1 MLGSVSP
8 TDPAQQEPNMI
19 VILKPEASESLVR
32 DIISQIE
39 ALGLQAH
46 LSRGQFRTVIG
57 VVGEE
62 GKVDPEHLKA
72 INGVEQ
78 VLPIMKPYKLASREF
93 HKEDTIIEVPCPNG
107 GTVKIGGN
115 TCMAIAGPC
124 AAEDEAM
131 VHQLAREVKHAGASV
146 LRGGAYKPRTSP
158 YSFQGHGEE
167 ALRWLHEAGR
177 ENNMPVITEVMDTRH
192 VATIERHT
200 DIFQIGARNMQN
212 FNLLFEVGKTRKP
225 VVLKRGMAASISEW
239 LMSAEYVLS
248 QGNRQVILCER
259 GIKTFETAL
268 RYTLDIS
275 SVPVVKQLS
284 HLPVIVDPS
293 HAAGDR
299 QYVPALARAA
309 IAAGADG
316 IMVECHDC
324 PSKAMCDGPQ
334 ALLPET
340 FEVLMKELNA
350 IATALGRRFTTAPS
364 AQRGSEHLGHNVF

>member
-1 MLGSVSP
+1 
-8 TDPAQQEPNMI
+8 MI
-19 VILKPEASESLVR
+19 VILKPEATDALVK
-32 DIISQIE
+32 DIVSQIE

-62 GKVDPEHLKA
+62 VKVDPEHLKA
-72 INGVEQ
+72 ITGVEQ

-93 HKEDTIIEVPCPNG
+93 HKEDTVIEIPCPQSGVVKVG
-107 GTVKIGGN
+107 GEHCV
-115 TCMAIAGPC
+115 AIAGPC

-131 VHQLAREVKHAGASV
+131 VFQLAREVRQAGATV

-158 YSFQGHGEE
+158 YSFQGHGED
-167 ALRWLHEAGR
+167 ALKWLRDAGR

-192 VATIERHT
+192 VSVIEKYT

-212 FNLLFEVGKTRKP
+212 FNLLFEVGRTRKP
-225 VVLKRGMAASISEW
+225 VVLKRGLAGSIGEW

-259 GIKTFETAL
+259 GIKTFEQSL

-275 SVPVVKQLS
+275 AVPVAKQLS

-316 IMVECHDC
+316 IMVECHDN
-324 PSKAMCDGPQ
+324 PAKAMCDGPQ
-334 ALLPET
+334 ALLPDT
-340 FEVLMKELNA
+340 FAELMKHLHA
-350 IATALGRRFTTAPS
+350 IAGVLGRTFDSTGGVLSRQTS
-364 AQRGSEHLGHNVF
+364 AASMGHNVF

>member
-1 MLGSVSP
+1 
-8 TDPAQQEPNMI
+8 MI
-19 VILKPEASESLVR
+19 VILKADASEALVKE
-32 DIISQIE
+32 ITSQIE
-39 ALGLQAH
+39 ALGLQTH

-62 GKVDPEHLKA
+62 VKVDPEHLKA

-93 HKEDTIIEVPCPNG
+93 HKEDTVIDIACPQG
-107 GTVKIGGN
+107 GTVKVGGSHV
-115 TCMAIAGPC
+115 MVIAGPC
-124 AAEDEAM
+124 ACEDEAM
-131 VHQLAREVKHAGASV
+131 VHQLAREVKAAGATV

-158 YSFQGHGEE
+158 YSFQGHGED
-167 ALRWLHEAGR
+167 ALKWLKEAGQA
-177 ENNMPVITEVMDTRH
+177 NNMPIITEVMDTRH
-192 VATIERHT
+192 VQIIEKYT

-225 VVLKRGMAASISEW
+225 VVLKRGLAGSISEW

-248 QGNRQVILCER
+248 QGNREVILCER
-259 GIKTFETAL
+259 GIKTFETSL
-268 RYTLDIS
+268 RYTLDVS
-275 SVPVVKQLS
+275 AVPVVKQLS

-299 QYVPALARAA
+299 QYVPALARAG

-340 FEVLMKELNA
+340 FAALMKEIEA
-350 IATALGRRFTTAPS
+350 IVNVLGKKLTKTPGI
-364 AQRGSEHLGHNVF
+364 RGQGPVVRGQEKQTV

>member
-1 MLGSVSP
+1 
-8 TDPAQQEPNMI
+8 MI
-19 VILKPEASESLVR
+19 VILKPGASESLVK
-32 DIISQIE
+32 DIVSQIE

-62 GKVDPEHLKA
+62 VKVDPEHLKS
-72 INGVEQ
+72 ITGVEQ
-78 VLPIMKPYKLASREF
+78 VVPIMKPYKLASREF
-93 HKEDTIIEVPCPNG
+93 HKDDTVVEIPCPRG
-107 GTVKIGGN
+107 GSVKIGGGQLI
-115 TCMAIAGPC
+115 AFAGPC
-124 AAEDEAM
+124 ACEDEAM
-131 VHQLAREVKHAGASV
+131 VHQLAREVKAAGATV

-167 ALRWLHEAGR
+167 ALKWLKDAGR
-177 ENNMPVITEVMDTRH
+177 ENNMPIITEVMDTRH
-192 VATIERHT
+192 VGVIEKYT
-200 DIFQIGARNMQN
+200 DVFQIGARNMQN

-225 VVLKRGMAASISEW
+225 VLLKRSFAGSIQEW

-248 QGNRQVILCER
+248 QGNREVILCER

-268 RYTLDIS
+268 RFTLDVS
-275 SVPVVKQLS
+275 AVPVAKASS

-293 HAAGDR
+293 HAAGLRDV
-299 QYVPALARAA
+299 VPALARAG

-316 IMVECHDC
+316 IMVEVHDC

-340 FEVLMKELNA
+340 FVALMKELRA
-350 IATALGRRFTTAPS
+350 IAGVLGRRFEEGTVV
-364 AQRGSEHLGHNVF
+364 RG

>member
-1 MLGSVSP
+1 
-8 TDPAQQEPNMI
+8 MI
-19 VILKPEASESLVR
+19 VILKPEAGEALVQ
-32 DIISQIE
+32 DIVGQIE

-62 GKVDPEHLKA
+62 NKVDAEHLKS

-78 VLPIMKPYKLASREF
+78 VVPIMKPYKLASREF
-93 HKEDTIIEVPCPNG
+93 HKEDTIIEIPCPQG
-107 GTVKIGGN
+107 GSVKIGGN
-115 TCMAIAGPC
+115 NVMAIAGPC

-131 VHQLAREVKHAGASV
+131 VHQLAKEVRAGGAV
-146 LRGGAYKPRTSP
+146 MLRGGAYKPRTSP
-158 YSFQGHGEE
+158 YSFQGHGED
-167 ALRWLHEAGR
+167 ALKWLRDAGR

-192 VATIERHT
+192 VSIIEKYT
-200 DIFQIGARNMQN
+200 DVFQIGARNMQN

-225 VVLKRGMAASISEW
+225 VVLKRGLAGSISEW

-268 RYTLDIS
+268 RFTLDVS
-275 SVPVVKQLS
+275 AVPVAKNLS
-284 HLPVIVDPS
+284 HLPIIVDPS
-293 HAAGDR
+293 HAAGVR
-299 QYVPALARAA
+299 EFVPALARAG

-316 IMVECHDC
+316 IMVEVHDC

-334 ALLPET
+334 ALLPDV
-340 FEVLMKELNA
+340 FANMIKELDA
-350 IATALGRRFTTAPS
+350 ISRVLGKTLVKTPAAKREAVT
-364 AQRGSEHLGHNVF
+364 V

>member
-1 MLGSVSP
+1 
-8 TDPAQQEPNMI
+8 MI
-19 VILKPEASESLVR
+19 VILKADASEALVKE
-32 DIISQIE
+32 ITSQIE
-39 ALGLQAH
+39 ALGLQTH

-62 GKVDPEHLKA
+62 VKVDPEHLKA

-93 HKEDTIIEVPCPNG
+93 HKEDTVIDIACPQG
-107 GTVKIGGN
+107 GTVKVGGSHV
-115 TCMAIAGPC
+115 MVIAGPC
-124 AAEDEAM
+124 ACEDEAM
-131 VHQLAREVKHAGASV
+131 VHQLAREVKAAGATV

-158 YSFQGHGEE
+158 YSFQGHGED
-167 ALRWLHEAGR
+167 ALKWLKEAGHA
-177 ENNMPVITEVMDTRH
+177 NNMPIITEVMDTRH
-192 VATIERHT
+192 VQIIEKYT

-225 VVLKRGMAASISEW
+225 VVLKRGLAGSISEW

-248 QGNRQVILCER
+248 QGNREVILCER
-259 GIKTFETAL
+259 GIKTFETSL
-268 RYTLDIS
+268 RYTLDVS
-275 SVPVVKQLS
+275 AVPVVKQLS

-299 QYVPALARAA
+299 QYVPALARAG

-340 FEVLMKELNA
+340 FAALMKEIEA
-350 IATALGRRFTTAPS
+350 IVNVLGKKLTKTPGI
-364 AQRGSEHLGHNVF
+364 RGQGPVVRGQEKQTV

>member
-1 MLGSVSP
+1 
-8 TDPAQQEPNMI
+8 MI
-19 VILKPEASESLVR
+19 VILKPDPSEALIK

-39 ALGLQAH
+39 ALGMQAH

-62 GKVDPEHLKA
+62 VKVDPEHLKA

-78 VLPIMKPYKLASREF
+78 VVPIMKPYKIASREF
-93 HKEDTIIEVPCPNG
+93 HKDDTVIDIPCPQG
-107 GTVKIGGN
+107 GSVKVGGN
-115 TCMAIAGPC
+115 YCMAIAGPC

-131 VHQLAREVKHAGASV
+131 VHQLAREVQVAGATV

-158 YSFQGHGEE
+158 YSFQGHGED
-167 ALRWLHEAGR
+167 ALKWLRDAGR
-177 ENNMPVITEVMDTRH
+177 ENNLPVITEVMDTRH
-192 VATIERHT
+192 VAVIERYT

-225 VVLKRGMAASISEW
+225 VVLKRGLAGSISEW

-259 GIKTFETAL
+259 GIKTFEQSL
-268 RYTLDIS
+268 RYTLDVS
-275 SVPVVKQLS
+275 AVPVAKNLS

-299 QYVPALARAA
+299 QFVPALARAG

-316 IMVECHDC
+316 IMVECHDN
-324 PSKAMCDGPQ
+324 PAKAMCDGPQ

-340 FEVLMKELNA
+340 FGKLMKELEG
-350 IATALGRRFTTAPS
+350 IAKVLGRQFTKTPVAAKTP
-364 AQRGSEHLGHNVF
+364 VTV

>member
-1 MLGSVSP
+1 
-8 TDPAQQEPNMI
+8 MI
-19 VILKPEASESLVR
+19 VILKPDAGEALVQ

-39 ALGLQAH
+39 SIGLQAH
-46 LSRGQFRTVIG
+46 LSKGQFRTVIG

-62 GKVDPEHLKA
+62 AKIDKEHLLS
-72 INGVEQ
+72 IVGVEQ

-93 HKEDTIIEVPCPNG
+93 HKADSVVEIACPQS
-107 GTVKIGGN
+107 GTLKIGGGS
-115 TCMAIAGPC
+115 CLMFAGPC
-124 AAEDEAM
+124 ACENEEM
-131 VHQLAREVKHAGASV
+131 VHAIARQIKSAGAAV

-158 YSFQGHGEE
+158 YSFQGHGED
-167 ALRWLHEAGR
+167 ALRWLRDAGR

-192 VATIERHT
+192 VSIIERYT
-200 DIFQIGARNMQN
+200 DVFQIGARNMQN
-212 FNLLFEVGKTRKP
+212 FNLLFEVGRTRKP
-225 VVLKRGMAASISEW
+225 VLLKRGMAASIQEW

-275 SVPVVKQLS
+275 AVPVVKASS

-293 HAAGDR
+293 HASGVRDF
-299 QYVPALARAA
+299 VPALAQAG

-316 IMVECHDC
+316 IMVEVHDC

-334 ALLPET
+334 ALLPEQFADMVRT
-340 FEVLMKELNA
+340 LQRLA
-350 IATALGRRFTTAPS
+350 SALGREFSNVPVMAP
-364 AQRGSEHLGHNVF
+364 AQV